1 MMIYTVTLNPAVDR
15 ELTVPAIEF
24 DTVLRASDW
33 RVDFGGKGFNVSRM
47 LMSLGTASTALGF
60 AGGRAGEL
68 LRDGLESLGIQ
79 TDFIWV
85 DDETRTNVSIV
96 SESHDHYVKA
106 NEPGPTISAA
116 AQEELLA
123 QIRRLAQPGDWWVLA
138 GSLPPG
144 VPATMYADIIAILHE
159 AGAKAI
165 LDTSGAALKHGCG
178 ARPFLAKPNDVEV
191 SKLTSLPVENHAQIA
206 AAAQAVQAAGVTNVV
221 ISLGK
226 DGALLANNQQTMI
239 AASPTIEE
247 RNPIGAGDSM
257 VGGLTWGLSQDMD
270 VAEALRWGIACGAA
284 TASMSG
290 TAVGSRQL
298 VESLVQQVKCSPI
311 YKIGRRFMKSPY
323 KE

>member
-1 MMIYTVTLNPAVDR
+1 MIYTVTLNPAVDR

-33 RVDFGGKGFNVSRM
+33 RVDLGGKGFNVSRM
-47 LMSLGTASTALGF
+47 LMSLGTGSTALGF

-68 LRDGLESLGIQ
+68 LRDGLESLGIA
-79 TDFIWV
+79 TDFVWV
-85 DDETRTNVSIV
+85 EGETRTNISIV
-96 SESHDHYVKA
+96 SEAHDHYVKV
-106 NEPGPTISAA
+106 NEPGPTIAA
-116 AQEELLA
+116 ANKDKLLA
-123 QIRRLAQPGDWWVLA
+123 QIRQLAQPGDWWVLA

-165 LDTSGAALKHGCG
+165 LDTSGAALEHGCR
-178 ARPFLAKPNDVEV
+178 ARPFLAKPNDIEAGQ
-191 SKLTSLPVENHAQIA
+191 LTSLPVQNRQQIA
-206 AAAQAVQAAGVTNVV
+206 AAAQAVQANGVSNVV

-226 DGALLANNQQTMI
+226 DGAMLADGRQTLI
-239 AASPTIEE
+239 VASPTIEE

-257 VGGLTWGLSQDMD
+257 VGGLTWGLSQDMP

-298 VESLVQQVKCSPI
+298 VESLVQQVKTIS
-311 YKIGRRFMKSPY
+311 
-323 KE
+323 

>member
-1 MMIYTVTLNPAVDR
+1 MIYTLTLNPAVDR

-47 LMSLGTASTALGF
+47 LMSLGTPSTALGF

-79 TDFIWV
+79 TDFVWV
-85 DDETRTNVSIV
+85 DGETRTNVSIV
-96 SESHDHYVKA
+96 SESNGRYVKV

-116 AQEELLA
+116 DQEKLLT

-159 AGAKAI
+159 AEAKAI
-165 LDTSGAALKHGCG
+165 LDTSGAALEHGCG
-178 ARPFLAKPNDVEV
+178 ARPFLAKPNDVEAGQ
-191 SKLTSLPVENHAQIA
+191 LTGLPVQNRAQIA
-206 AAAQAVQAAGVTNVV
+206 AAAQAVQATGVTNVI

-226 DGALLANNQQTMI
+226 DGAMLADGQQTTI
-239 AASPTIEE
+239 VASPTIEE
-247 RNPIGAGDSM
+247 SNPIGAGDSM
-257 VGGLTWGLSQDMD
+257 VGGLTWGLSQGQD

-298 VESLVQQVKCSPI
+298 VESLVQQVKTTS
-311 YKIGRRFMKSPY
+311 
-323 KE
+323 